1 MQYEG
6 RIFRPPSEAESLI
19 LQSTVGCSQNGCAF
33 CSMYKEKRFHIRP
46 VAAVCAD
53 VDEIASGPWARAFSR
68 VFLAD
73 GDALMRKTEEQL
85 AIFAHIYARLPA
97 TERIT
102 CYASPASIAAKTDAE
117 LRSLAQGGLN
127 MVYMGLESGS
137 DAVLARMNKGAT
149 AAEIIRAGQRVRAAG
164 MRLSV
169 TAIIGL
175 GGASGSEEHAIETGR
190 ALSAMQP
197 EYIGLL
203 TLMLEGEEP
212 LYADYRAGRF
222 TLPDQQGLLR
232 ELRTLIAHTD
242 SEGSVLRANHAS
254 NYLNLRGTLNAD
266 RPRLIA
272 QLDAAL
278 AGRVGLKA
286 EWMRGL

>member
-1 MQYEG
+1 
-6 RIFRPPSEAESLI
+6 
-19 LQSTVGCSQNGCAF
+19 
-33 CSMYKEKRFHIRP
+33 
-46 VAAVCAD
+46 
-53 VDEIASGPWARAFSR
+53 
-68 VFLAD
+68 
-73 GDALMRKTEEQL
+73 
-85 AIFAHIYARLPA
+85 
-97 TERIT
+97 
-102 CYASPASIAAKTDAE
+102 
-117 LRSLAQGGLN
+117 
-127 MVYMGLESGS
+127 
-137 DAVLARMNKGAT
+137 
-149 AAEIIRAGQRVRAAG
+149 
-164 MRLSV
+164 
-169 TAIIGL
+169 
-175 GGASGSEEHAIETGR
+175 
-190 ALSAMQP
+190 MQP

-278 AGRVGLKA
+278 AGQVGLKA